1 MKLYSRPLS
10 PYSSIVRCIAYFK
23 KAPIKVVAPPPGFP
37 IPEEFRAIS
46 PFNRI
51 PVLITGS
58 GLTIIEAS
66 VIAEYL
72 EEHFPEPSLLPADSR
87 DRAIVRMTARTA
99 ELEVLTPVM
108 ELFELFHLKS
118 KDNARI
124 TKLFKQMEIGLIEL
138 EKAIGHGPYA
148 LGDQMTLADA
158 WLTPTRFVFNNFRKM
173 SGRDDLL
180 DAFPKFDAYQQL
192 IIQDSVLS
200 LVWYEMTDGLEV
212 FLGQLESA

>member
-10 PYSSIVRCIAYFK
+10 PYSSIIRCIAYYK
-23 KAPIKVVAPPPGFP
+23 QAPLKVVAPPPGFP

-58 GLTIIEAS
+58 GLTVVEAS

-72 EEHFPEPSLLPADSR
+72 EEHFPEPAMLPADSH

-108 ELFELFHLKS
+108 ELFELFHMKS
-118 KDNARI
+118 KDDARI
-124 TKLFKQMEIGLIEL
+124 TKLFKQMQIGLTEL
-138 EKAIGHGPYA
+138 EKNIGNGPYA
-148 LGDQMTLADA
+148 LGGQMTLADA
-158 WLTPTRFVFNNFRKM
+158 WLTPVRFVFNNFRTM

-192 IIQDSVLS
+192 IIQDPVLS
-200 LVWYEMTDGLEV
+200 LVWYEMTDGLKV
-212 FLGQLESA
+212 FLGELESA

>member
-10 PYSSIVRCIAYFK
+10 PYSSIVRCIAYYK

-87 DRAIVRMTARTA
+87 DRAIVRMTTRIA
-99 ELEVLTPVM
+99 ELEVLAPVM

-118 KDNARI
+118 KDDARI
-124 TKLFKQMEIGLIEL
+124 TKLFKQMEIGLTEL
-138 EKAIGHGPYA
+138 EKVLSDGPYA
-148 LGDQMTLADA
+148 LGNEMTLADA
-158 WLTPTRFVFNNFRKM
+158 WLTPTRFVFNNFRKI

-192 IIQDSVLS
+192 ILQDSDLS
-200 LVWYEMTDGLEV
+200 LIWYEMSDGLKV
-212 FLGQLESA
+212 FLGELEPA